1 MNSVTKDDD
10 IETINRK
17 LEVFS
22 GRDGK
27 NIGISDLPG

>member
-22 GRDGK
+22 GLDGK